1 MLKLTGITKEYI
13 AGDTRV
19 QALDGIDI
27 EFRACEFVSILGPS
41 GCGKT
46 TLLNIVGGLD
56 RYTSGDLEIA
66 GKSTKKFTDR
76 DWDTYRNHSIGFV
89 FQSYNLIPHSSVLAN
104 VELAL
109 TLSGVNRSERR
120 RRAAEVLKKVGLE
133 SEMHKK
139 PNQLSGGQMQRVA
152 IARALV
158 NEPEILLADEPT
170 GALDSGTSVQIM
182 ELLKEI
188 SAEKLVIMVTHN
200 PELAQTY
207 STRIVRLLDGKI
219 VSDTNPYAGGEEH
232 AASETAKKKKASMPF
247 HAAMQLSLNN
257 LMTKKARTFLTS
269 FAGSIGI
276 IGIALILSL
285 SAGVQAYIDRVEED
299 TLSSY
304 PIELE
309 QQTVDYGNMLASLAG
324 TRRNQ
329 EEHPLD
335 KVYTN
340 SVVTKMMNTMIAE
353 VRENNLTDFK
363 KFLDG
368 NEEVKTLVSDI
379 KYGYSTV
386 LNIYEDPKD
395 DDDPLFRV
403 NPASLMGEMQ
413 ASMGLDSGA
422 VRSLD
427 SMAQMTGSS
436 SGTNVW
442 RELMDNDEL
451 LEKQYDIVAGRMPEN
466 YDEVVLIISKHNEIS
481 DYTLYAL
488 GLRDASEIRENM
500 GAIMRGEELV
510 ERNMSF
516 TYEEILSLKFRL
528 VPNSAL
534 YEKKGKGW
542 EDRSTDEDF
551 MRAVV
556 KNAEVIRVVGIL
568 RPAEGSNMGNIS
580 GSIGYLSSLNEH
592 LIGVINDSEI
602 VRAQK
607 EHDDIDVFTGIAFGK
622 KESVPLTMESLTA
635 YIAALPAEEAAQM
648 NTTIAQMKAAGMT
661 DDRILAMFSAG
672 MEAQTT
678 DATLSGNLAKLGVS
692 DLASPSRIVIYPKD
706 FESKERLTAIIDE
719 YNETVEEPDEI
730 RFTDYIGLMLSS
742 VTTVINAISYIL
754 IAFVAIS
761 LVVSSI
767 MIGIITYI
775 SVLERTKEIG
785 ILRAVGASKGDIS
798 RVFNAETVAIGF
810 VAGVLGIIITLV
822 LDGIACIILEHIT
835 NIAGLASLPLAG
847 GVILIAVSVLLTF
860 ISGTLP
866 SRIAANKDP
875 VVALRTE

>member
-1 MLKLTGITKEYI
+1 MLKLSGITKEYV

-66 GKSTKKFTDR
+66 GRSTKKFTDR

-109 TLSGVNRSERR
+109 TLSGVSRAERR

-133 SEMHKK
+133 KEMHKK

-170 GALDSGTSVQIM
+170 GALDSATSVQIM
-182 ELLKEI
+182 DLLKEI

-200 PELAQTY
+200 PDLAETY

-219 VSDTNPYAGGEEH
+219 VSDTDPYAGGEEPVPES
-232 AASETAKKKKASMPF
+232 AAKKKKASMPF
-247 HAAMQLSLNN
+247 HAAMSLSLNN

-299 TLSSY
+299 TLSNY

-309 QQTVDYGNMLASLAG
+309 QQTVDYGSMLASLAG
-324 TRRNQ
+324 SRRNQ

-340 SVVTKMMNTMIAE
+340 SVITKMMNTMISE

-379 KYGYSTV
+379 RYGYSTV
-386 LNIYEDPKD
+386 LNVYKDPVGD
-395 DDDPLFRV
+395 EAPFRV
-403 NPASLMGEMQ
+403 NPSSIMGEMQ
-413 ASMGLDSGA
+413 SSMGMDDG
-422 VRSLD
+422 VRRSLD
-427 SMAQMTGSS
+427 SMAQVTGSS

-442 RELMDNDEL
+442 RELMNNREL
-451 LEKQYDIVAGRMPEN
+451 LEKQYDVVAGRMPEN
-466 YDEVVLIISKHNEIS
+466 YDEAVLIISKRNEIS

-500 GAIMRGEELV
+500 NAMLRGEEMV
-510 ERNMSF
+510 EHSASF
-516 TYEEILSLKFRL
+516 TYEEILDLKFRL
-528 VPNSAL
+528 VPSSAL
-534 YEKKGKGW
+534 FEKKGKGW
-542 EDRSTDEDF
+542 EDRSADEDF
-551 MRAVV
+551 LRDVV
-556 KNAEVIRVVGIL
+556 KNAEVIRIVGIL
-568 RPAEGSNMGNIS
+568 RPAEGSNMGNVS
-580 GSIGYLSSLNEH
+580 GSIGYLSSLKEH

-607 EHDDIDVFTGIAFGK
+607 EHEDVDVFTGITFGK
-622 KESVPLTMESLTA
+622 KDTAPLTMEALTA

-648 NTTIAQMKAAGMT
+648 NTTIAQMNAAGMT
-661 DDRILAMFSAG
+661 EDRIRAMFSSA

-678 DATLSGNLAKLGVS
+678 DATMSGNMARLGVS

-719 YNETVEEPDEI
+719 YNEAAEEADEI
-730 RFTDYIGLMLSS
+730 RYTDYIGLMLSS

-798 RVFNAETVAIGF
+798 RVFNAETIAIGF
-810 VAGVLGIIITLV
+810 VAGLLGILITV
-822 LDGIACIILEHIT
+822 ILDVIASIILEHIT
-835 NIAGLASLPLAG
+835 DIAGLASLPLMG
-847 GVILIAVSVLLTF
+847 GIVLIAVSVLLTF
-860 ISGTLP
+860 ISGTIP
-866 SRIAANKDP
+866 SRIAAKKDP